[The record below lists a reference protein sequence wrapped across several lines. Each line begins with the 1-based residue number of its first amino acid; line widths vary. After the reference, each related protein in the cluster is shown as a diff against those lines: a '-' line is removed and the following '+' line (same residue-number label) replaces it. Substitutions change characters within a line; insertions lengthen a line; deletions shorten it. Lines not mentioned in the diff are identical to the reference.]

1 MATCLTL
8 LLLILRFFL
17 TEGKPPDLSK
27 RVVHA
32 VNCGGQKHV
41 GAYGIVYQED
51 QNPQGTA
58 SDYGSRWAFPNAHV
72 DDRKLYETER
82 YYDGELTYSFD
93 IPKDGK
99 YVIIMKFSEVYF
111 NSPGEKVFHVHVNDI
126 PVKRNMDIFKEVG
139 AAGAAYDLY
148 VDISVSKK
156 ELTIGD
162 LIGDIDGELQIRLVP
177 VNDNPKINAIAI
189 LTGTSET
196 LPPPPPLVQQ
206 EFPQSSRRRS
216 RKEVIDD
223 DDEEEEEEEAE
234 SIEPSEPRAWQE
246 PVREVA
252 SGPRTR
258 NPFEDKNDNVFVY
271 LGVTLV
277 CLLPVVAFLMHM

>member
-1 MATCLTL
+1 MAVLAAHFINSC
-8 LLLILRFFL
+8 IY
-17 TEGKPPDLSK
+17 SS
-27 RVVHA
+27 
-32 VNCGGQKHV
+32 GGQKHV

-177 VNDNPKINAIAI
+177 
-189 LTGTSET
+189 
-196 LPPPPPLVQQ
+196 
-206 EFPQSSRRRS
+206 RRRS

>member
-1 MATCLTL
+1 MNCIKTVNVDGCA
-8 LLLILRFFL
+8 FF
-17 TEGKPPDLSK
+17 
-27 RVVHA
+27 
-32 VNCGGQKHV
+32 VNLGNTYRRRDSGQQHV
-41 GAYGIVYQED
+41 GAYGIVYRED

-58 SDYGSRWAFPNAHV
+58 SDYGTRWAFPNAPV
-72 DDRKLYETER
+72 EDRKLYETER
-82 YYDGELTYSFD
+82 YYEGDLIYSFD
-93 IPKDGK
+93 IPKDGN

-111 NSPGEKVFHVHVNDI
+111 NNPGEKVFHVHVNDI
-126 PVKRNMDIFKEVG
+126 PVKRSMDIFKEVG

-148 VDISVSKK
+148 VDISVNKK

-196 LPPPPPLVQQ
+196 LPPPPPLPQQ
-206 EFPQSSRRRS
+206 ETQKASARRRS

-223 DDEEEEEEEAE
+223 DEEEEEYAE
-234 SIEPSEPRAWQE
+234 PITEQSEPRAWQE